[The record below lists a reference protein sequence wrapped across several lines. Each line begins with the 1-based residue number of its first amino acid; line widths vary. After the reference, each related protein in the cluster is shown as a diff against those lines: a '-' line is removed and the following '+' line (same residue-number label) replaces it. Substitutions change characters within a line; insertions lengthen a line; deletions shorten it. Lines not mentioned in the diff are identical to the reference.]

1 MDVPAGIICSP
12 LIVRGEHPH
21 DVVGHDSRVR
31 QGLGIPRRAIVPHQ
45 RQIEVFLLVENP
57 VDNVLIVVR
66 LDVPKPQVS
75 VRIAGSP
82 QLIHNVLRSLG
93 NFRVAGI
100 LGKQAARV
108 QDLADAVVHIACITP
123 GSAVPE
129 LVQPVP
135 VQVENHVVLVN
146 QVHDASVDFAAR
158 HFLLSEPC
166 RDQLVPD
173 KRFDDIPF
181 ARRQCACPS
190 NEHCDAE

>member
-1 MDVPAGIICSP
+1 MFP
-12 LIVRGEHPH
+12 LIVRGERPH

-45 RQIEVFLLVENP
+45 RQIEVLLLVEDP

-66 LDVPKPQVS
+66 LDLPEPQVS

-82 QLIHNVLRSLG
+82 HLIHDVLRSLG
-93 NFRVAGI
+93 NFRVAGV
-100 LGKQAARV
+100 LGKQAAGV
-108 QDLADAVVHIACITP
+108 QDLADPVVHIACISP
-123 GSAVPE
+123 GRAVPE

-135 VQVENHVVLVN
+135 VQVEHHVVPVD

-158 HFLLSEPC
+158 HLLVSEPC

-173 KRFDDIPF
+173 ERFDHIPF
-181 ARRQCACPS
+181 ARRRCVCPG
-190 NEHCDAE
+190 NE